1 MYSSKALS
9 TTKDRTLNT
18 KNLRLAVIQM
28 DCEVKNKDLNMK
40 RTMKFFDRLEAD
52 TDIVC
57 LPEFFSTGYN
67 LDLIGSDYFYLA
79 ETVPG
84 ETTAALGR
92 KAVEKG
98 FAIIGTIVEKD
109 KRQES
114 VLYDTAFVIDKKGDL
129 KGKYRKYHLYPTEHS
144 YFRPGNDVSVVNLDG
159 MKIGMAICF
168 DHAFP
173 ELFRLLALQG
183 AQIIV
188 IPSAVPRGY
197 AYLLDLRTRA
207 RAQDNQVFVAA
218 ANRVGR
224 EGTVEYCGLS
234 KIVDPTGT
242 VLAEASGE
250 EEVISAEI
258 HIDRIAEERKREPV
272 LRSIRQDLLKSVYD
286 ATEME

>member
-1 MYSSKALS
+1 MNKKKLH
-9 TTKDRTLNT
+9 
-18 KNLRLAVIQM
+18 LAVIQM
-28 DCEVKNKDLNMK
+28 DCEIKNKELNME
-40 RTMKFFDRLEAD
+40 RAMKFVDRLEPN

-67 LDLIGSDYFYLA
+67 LNLIGTDYFDLA

-92 KAVEKG
+92 KAREKG
-98 FAIIGTIVEKD
+98 LAMIGNIVERD

-114 VLYDTAFVIDKKGDL
+114 VLYDTAFAIDKNGTL

-144 YFRPGNDVSVVNLDG
+144 YFRPGNAVSVVDLDG
-159 MKIGMAICF
+159 IKIGMAICF

-183 AQIIV
+183 AQIII
-188 IPSAVPRGY
+188 IPSAVPKGY
-197 AYLLDLRTRA
+197 AYLLNLRTRA

-224 EGTVEYCGLS
+224 EDTVEYCGLS
-234 KIVDPTGT
+234 KIVDPRGE
-242 VLAEASGE
+242 VLVEASGE
-250 EEVISAEI
+250 KEEIISTEI
-258 HIDRIAEERKREPV
+258 HLDRIAEERKSEPV
-272 LRSIRQDLLKSVYD
+272 LRSLRRDLLKSVYD
-286 ATEME
+286 LTSADH